1 MRPVDRIKRISRRVG
16 QLLGLGP
23 GTSPEALRES
33 FQARYHTFKLLVSA
47 NTQALEVMAEME
59 EALRGQIPF
68 GFGFIRSRTA
78 RVTAVVYS
86 IIRHMEALAPGRY
99 PGLHDSFEAIRRNI
113 QEALPRVEK
122 HVEGRRVVALGEIDR
137 NDSAECGSKMAHLG
151 ELRNRMGLRVPD
163 GFVVTADACRMFM
176 ESGDLREE
184 IDRLIQAA
192 GADNPSAM
200 LALSEAIEREVLA
213 AEVPDEVAAAIGRE
227 YERLADRI
235 GRRPNV
241 AVRSSALGEDEAGSS
256 SAGQYLTLL
265 NVHPEDMLFAYKRVV
280 ASLYGG
286 QAMGYRRNR
295 GLDTPAMC
303 VGFLEMVEARAGGV
317 VYTRDPLSEN
327 VDAVLIN
334 ACWGRPKSVV
344 DGSVVADSFV
354 VDRSTL
360 AQRSR
365 DIAVK
370 RIRMHGGRAGGM
382 VMDRVPDEMA
392 SQPSL
397 TEPQVTELTRT
408 CLRIEDQFGYPQDIE
423 FAVDEAGAIAYLQAR
438 AVMLTAEPVVRPL
451 PEGTRVVMSGG
462 ARVSGGVGA
471 GRVHHVRTTADT
483 MNFEP
488 GGVLVARQSGPEL
501 APLLPVASAV
511 ITELGGVAGH
521 LASVA
526 REFRV
531 PALFGMA
538 NALDSIPDSAM
549 VTVDADGRRVLRG
562 VVESLLDCEA
572 PGVNLMAGSP
582 VHTALAA
589 VAEHITPLHLLD
601 PEGLTFR
608 PENCTTLHDITRYC
622 HEKAVAE
629 MFSFGRG
636 HKVSRYEAKQL
647 HVEGS
652 PKQFWVVNVQDGF
665 TVEPRDKWVE
675 LGQIACQPMLALWRG
690 MNAFPWEGP
699 PAVDGR
705 GFLSVLFE
713 ASMNPKLNVAGGT
726 SLAFKNYFMISREFC
741 SLQSRFGFHFCN
753 VEALVG
759 QYAVENYAGFRFF
772 GGAADPGR
780 RRLRVLLISEVLEE
794 FGFRTSVRQDSL
806 TARVEGRGPEHMLSR
821 LVVLGHV
828 IMHTRQLDMIMRD
841 AAQVQAYKAKLCDQ
855 LAELLGEPPAPGCP

>member
-1 MRPVDRIKRISRRVG
+1 MGPVERIKQISRRMG
-16 QLLGLGP
+16 ALLGIGP
-23 GTSPEALRES
+23 ASKPETLRES

-59 EALRGQIPF
+59 EALRGQVPF
-68 GFGFIRSRTA
+68 GFGFIRSKTA

-86 IIRHMEALAPGRY
+86 IIRHLEALAPGRY
-99 PGLHDSFEAIRRNI
+99 TGLQDSFEVIRRNI
-113 QEALPRVEK
+113 QESLPRVEK
-122 HVEGRRVVALGEIDR
+122 HVEGRRVVALAEIDR
-137 NDSAECGSKMAHLG
+137 NDSAECGTKMAHLG
-151 ELRNRMGLRVPD
+151 ELRNRMGLCVPD
-163 GFVVTADACRMFM
+163 GFVVTADACLMFM
-176 ESGDLREE
+176 ESGGLREE
-184 IDRLIQAA
+184 IERLIQSA
-192 GADNPSAM
+192 GADSPSSM
-200 LALSEAIEREVLA
+200 LSLSEAVESKVMA
-213 AEVPDEVAAAIGRE
+213 AEVPDEVVSAIARE
-227 YERLADRI
+227 YEGLAARL

-241 AVRSSALGEDEAGSS
+241 AVRSSALGEDEAGSF
-256 SAGQYLTLL
+256 SAGQYRTLL
-265 NVHPEDMLFAYKRVV
+265 NAHPSDLLTAYKRVV
-280 ASLYGG
+280 ASLYGV
-286 QAMGYRRNR
+286 QAVGYRRNR

-354 VDRSTL
+354 VDRQTL
-360 AQRSR
+360 ALRSR
-365 DIAVK
+365 VIAVK
-370 RIRMHGGRAGGM
+370 NTCVRGGDAGGM
-382 VMDRVPDEMA
+382 VMACVPAEMA
-392 SQPSL
+392 AQPSL
-397 TEPQVTELTRT
+397 TDEQVAALTHT
-408 CLRIEDQFGYPQDIE
+408 CLRIEEQFGYPQDIE
-423 FAVDEAGAIAYLQAR
+423 FAVDQAGEIAYLQAR

-451 PEGTRVVMSGG
+451 PVGTRVVI
-462 ARVSGGVGA
+462 SGGVRASGGVA
-471 GRVHHVRTTADT
+471 TGKVHHVRTTADT
-483 MNFEP
+483 LNFEP
-488 GGVLVARQSGPEL
+488 GGVLVARQPGPNL

-531 PALFGMA
+531 PALFGLR
-538 NALDSIPDSAM
+538 NAMDSIPDSTM
-549 VTVDADGRRVLRG
+549 VTVDADGRRVLHG
-562 VVESLLDCEA
+562 VVESLLEPDDA
-572 PGVNLMAGSP
+572 GANLMEGSP

-608 PENCTTLHDITRYC
+608 PENCTTLHDITRFC

-647 HVEGS
+647 HVEGR
-652 PKQFWVVNVQDGF
+652 PKQFWVVNVQDAF
-665 TVEPRDKWVE
+665 LTEPSDKWVE
-675 LGQIACQPMLALWRG
+675 IGQIACQPMLALWRG
-690 MNAFPWEGP
+690 MNAVPWAGP

-726 SLAFKNYFMISREFC
+726 SLAFKNYFLISKEFC

-759 QYAVENYAGFRFF
+759 EYAVENYAGFRFF

-841 AAQVQAYKAKLCDQ
+841 LAQARAYKAKLCDQ
-855 LAELLGEPPAPGCP
+855 LAELLGEPRGEGV